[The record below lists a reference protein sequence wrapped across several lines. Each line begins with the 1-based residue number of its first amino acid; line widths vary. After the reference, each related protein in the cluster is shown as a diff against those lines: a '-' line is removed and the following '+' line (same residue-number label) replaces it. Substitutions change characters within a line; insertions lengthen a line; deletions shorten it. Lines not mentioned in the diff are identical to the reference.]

1 MAFRSDL
8 ERVGGRKKNPSV
20 ESLIQM
26 SELYGVS
33 VDFLLGLPEARYHRA
48 DMLQPIPPEA
58 LPAFH
63 DTPVF
68 SSRYGWAM
76 VNAIEGELLFASGSS
91 VAGRCI
97 RSVCSASGL
106 CNTRR
111 GSIHAVEKG
120 RAYRVRL
127 CMGRANLHGR
137 RCGMS
142 FAAGII
148 LKDALRKTRWGSAST
163 LIFTAQ
169 NGLPLQTDRGIYE

>member
-1 MAFRSDL
+1 M
-8 ERVGGRKKNPSV
+8 

-76 VNAIEGELLFASGSS
+76 VNAIEGELLFASGMRLSLADAAEVYVLPPAFATPGAAVS
-91 VAGRCI
+91 MP
-97 RSVCSASGL
+97 L
-106 CNTRR
+106 RR
-111 GSIHAVEKG
+111 DELIGYDCVWVEPISMD
-120 RAYRVRL
+120 A
-127 CMGRANLHGR
+127 
-137 RCGMS
+137 
-142 FAAGII
+142 
-148 LKDALRKTRWGSAST
+148 ALRDELRGWYYIKRRFVENEVGQRFYFDFYGAKWLA
-163 LIFTAQ
+163 FV
-169 NGLPLQTDRGIYE
+169 NGPGNI

>member
-1 MAFRSDL
+1 M
-8 ERVGGRKKNPSV
+8 

-76 VNAIEGELLFASGSS
+76 VNAIEGELLFASGMRLSLADAAE
-91 VAGRCI
+91 VYVLPPAFATPGAA
-97 RSVCSASGL
+97 VTMPL
-106 CNTRR
+106 RR
-111 GSIHAVEKG
+111 DELTG
-120 RAYRVRL
+120 Y
-127 CMGRANLHGR
+127 
-137 RCGMS
+137 
-142 FAAGII
+142 
-148 LKDALRKTRWGSAST
+148 D
-163 LIFTAQ
+163 
-169 NGLPLQTDRGIYE
+169 

>member
-1 MAFRSDL
+1 MLGVSQPTLSAWEG
-8 ERVGGRKKNPSV
+8 ERKNPSV

-58 LPAFH
+58 LLKPIWL
-63 DTPVF
+63 
-68 SSRYGWAM
+68 G
-76 VNAIEGELLFASGSS
+76 NGECDRRRASLRKRDAS
-91 VAGRCI
+91 VAGRCN

-127 CMGRANLHGR
+127 RMGRANLHGR
-137 RCGMS
+137 RP
-142 FAAGII
+142 A
-148 LKDALRKTRWGSAST
+148 R
-163 LIFTAQ
+163 
-169 NGLPLQTDRGIYE
+169 